1 MSKTNGDRPKVHRR
15 SITEEFFKDCT
26 IPEDADLEKVVIQRM
41 VRRKACRY
49 KSHEFEPKDWEALLS
64 ESNASKRRT
73 A

>member
-1 MSKTNGDRPKVHRR
+1 
-15 SITEEFFKDCT
+15 
-26 IPEDADLEKVVIQRM
+26 M

-73 A
+73 ASDTEDEDSDTDSSQEEQDIFNEEVLSGA